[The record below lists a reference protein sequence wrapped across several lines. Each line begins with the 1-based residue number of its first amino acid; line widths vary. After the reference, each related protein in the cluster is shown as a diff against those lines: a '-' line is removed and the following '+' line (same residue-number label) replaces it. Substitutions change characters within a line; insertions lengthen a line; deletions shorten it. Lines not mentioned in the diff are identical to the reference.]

1 MPSDQAAVIAWLGQP
16 EHYPQPVERVE
27 RIDTHSASVFLAG
40 DRAYKLKRAVRFSF
54 LDFSTLER
62 RRQAC
67 EAEVRVNRR
76 AAPSLYL
83 GVLAVTANPDGTLA
97 LRRTPAAGTAVEWL
111 VEMRRFPADRLLD
124 RIAVAGH
131 LSSALAVR
139 LANVI
144 AGYHAGATPTPHRGS
159 AADFGE
165 VIDDNT
171 RALTAAPDVVDPAE
185 AASLADA
192 STTALARLT
201 ALIEAR
207 RAGGFVRQCHGDLH
221 LRNIVVLDEGPTLFD
236 AIEFNDTF
244 TCIDVWYDT
253 AFLLMDLAARGL
265 DGPANVVFNQYL
277 LRTGDV
283 GGLPLLPLALATRAA
298 IRAKTSLASLATSDM
313 TGDRR
318 EVLTARTR
326 TYLARARRFLEPTPP
341 RLIAIGGRSGS
352 GKSTV
357 AARLAPGVGTAP
369 GAVVLRSD
377 VLRKVLLHRE
387 VEDRLGAEGYT
398 DEMTREVYRALGIRA
413 ADLLAQGF
421 PVIVDAT
428 FLDAASRQ
436 GIEAVARRAGVAF
449 DGIWL
454 DAEPGTMTRRL
465 RERSGDASDATAEV
479 LTGQLDREIG
489 PMHWR
494 VVPADDQPAAVT
506 AAVAAALL
514 E

>member
-1 MPSDQAAVIAWLGQP
+1 MPPDQAAVIAWLEEP
-16 EHYPQPVERVE
+16 EHYPQPVDRVE

-54 LDFSTLER
+54 LDFSTLDQ

-67 EAEVRVNRR
+67 EAEVRINRR

-83 GVLAVTANPDGTLA
+83 GVLAVTAETDGTLA
-97 LRRTPAAGTAVEWL
+97 LRRTPAADTAVEWL

-124 RIAVAGH
+124 QLAVAGQ
-131 LSSALAVR
+131 LSSTLAAR
-139 LANVI
+139 LADVI
-144 AGYHAGATPTPHRGS
+144 ASHHAAAPPTPHRGT
-159 AADFGE
+159 AADVGE
-165 VIDDNT
+165 VIEDNT
-171 RALTAAPDVVDPAE
+171 RALSKAPGIIEPT
-185 AASLADA
+185 DA
-192 STTALARLT
+192 SRLGIASTAALARRT

-221 LRNIVVLDEGPTLFD
+221 LRNIVLLDEGPTLFD

-283 GGLPLLPLALATRAA
+283 GGLPLLPLWLATRAA
-298 IRAKTSLASLATSDM
+298 IRAKTSLASLNADT

-318 EVLTARTR
+318 DALTARAR
-326 TYLARARRFLEPTPP
+326 TYVALARRFLEPTAP

-352 GKSTV
+352 GKSTI
-357 AARLAPGVGTAP
+357 AARLAPRVGTAP

-377 VLRKVLLHRE
+377 VLRKGLLHRE
-387 VEDRLGAEGYT
+387 VNERLGAEGYT
-398 DEMTREVYRALGIRA
+398 DAVTREVYRAIGMRA
-413 ADLLAQGF
+413 GDLLAQGW

-428 FLDAASRQ
+428 FLDAPSRAD
-436 GIEAVARRAGVAF
+436 IAEVARRAGVPF

-454 DAEPGTMTRRL
+454 DAAPETMTARL
-465 RERSGDASDATAEV
+465 RQRSGDPSDATAEV
-479 LTGQLDREIG
+479 LSRQLDRDAG
-489 PMHWR
+489 PLDWL
-494 VVPADDQPAAVT
+494 VVAAGASAAVVT
-506 AAVAAALL
+506 DTVAAALL